1 MQDEAVAMK
10 IKQLRELTEDEL
22 RTRLRD
28 TMESLVS
35 LRMQAATSELEDNM
49 AIRRAKKEI
58 ARIKTLLREA
68 ELKRGEGRV

>member
-1 MQDEAVAMK
+1 MK

>member
-1 MQDEAVAMK
+1 VQDEAVAMK